1 MRDKTFNMR
10 ISAEEAARIDKI
22 AAFYELSEASVIRML
37 IKREADAIKR
47 GKAL

>member
-22 AAFYELSEASVIRML
+22 ASFYELSEASVIRML